1 MDGWMIDGMGSLP
14 GLKFD
19 GVDEIS
25 GSGLDSSD
33 SSMAFVVDL
42 VSSSPVVI
50 GNLTLLGSKFDAID
64 DSPDFEPD
72 LGDPLSGGSLVHK
85 LVASEASEPG

>member
-1 MDGWMIDGMGSLP
+1 MIDGMGSLP

-19 GVDEIS
+19 GVNEIS
-25 GSGLDSSD
+25 VSDFDSGD

-50 GNLTLLGSKFDAID
+50 GNLTLFGSKLDAID
-64 DSPDFEPD
+64 DSPDVEPD

-85 LVASEASEPG
+85 LVASEAAKAG